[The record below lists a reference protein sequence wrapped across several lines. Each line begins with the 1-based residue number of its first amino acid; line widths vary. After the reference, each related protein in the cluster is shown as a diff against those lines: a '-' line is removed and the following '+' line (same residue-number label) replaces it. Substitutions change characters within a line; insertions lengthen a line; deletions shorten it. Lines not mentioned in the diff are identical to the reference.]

1 MTPLDTARDYLR
13 LGLAIVPVPAGLK
26 HAILENWHPCQF
38 DIADLDCKG
47 NLALRLGR
55 CSGNLVDIDLDCR
68 EALALADLYLPPT
81 GAEFGRGSL
90 LMRSR
95 RSRPGQ
101 MEILGS
107 VASEAERW
115 SRAASREGLAIIG
128 HRGMT
133 AQVSLTGVIDDRAR
147 DRRRFRKCS
156 AERQGLA
163 LPLPA
168 MRSQ

>member
-1 MTPLDTARDYLR
+1 MTPLDAARDYQFRGWAL
-13 LGLAIVPVPAGLK
+13 VPVPARSK
-26 HAILENWHPCQF
+26 RPTVKDWPNYQF
-38 DIADLDCKG
+38 GIADLDPEG
-47 NLALRLGR
+47 NVALRLGQR
-55 CSGNLVDIDLDCR
+55 SGNLVDIDLDCR

-147 DRRRFRKCS
+147 DRRRSRQCS